1 MNSSNSD
8 INRDLRSSATPVA
21 SALYSRR
28 CISNIR
34 HSKQPPPRKLLTK
47 FVFDTVACDS
57 EMGST
62 SRRALEESTRP
73 FEGGSDQLNGQTI
86 KTSKEPSAAGG
97 DPLELDSSLRSSRAF
112 VTGAEQIDG
121 IEDIPR
127 EEEEE
132 GKEDLSPVEERGF
145 ELKMRED
152 DRAETSSSS
161 SSSSSS
167 VMSDMRAPHRASP
180 KGSDRLVRQTRLSEY
195 ESKITQEQGEL
206 GIDAKHLDGPVGGA
220 LAEFPGEGVQ
230 PETNRHVRS
239 SRTFVPGPD
248 QVNGI
253 IDDFKEEDFIPY
265 SDSHV
270 PEGDS
275 EMTTHPL
282 EMTNPCAQ

>member
-34 HSKQPPPRKLLTK
+34 QSKQPPPRKLLTK

-73 FEGGSDQLNGQTI
+73 FEGGSDQLNRQVI

-112 VTGAEQIDG
+112 VTGVEQIVG

-127 EEEEE
+127 EEEE
-132 GKEDLSPVEERGF
+132 GKDDLSLVKERGF
-145 ELKMRED
+145 ELKMREE
-152 DRAETSSSS
+152 DRAETSS

-167 VMSDMRAPHRASP
+167 VMSDMRASHRASP
-180 KGSDRLVRQTRLSEY
+180 KGLDRLVRQTRLSEY

-206 GIDAKHLDGPVGGA
+206 GIDANHLEEPAGGA
-220 LAEFPGEGVQ
+220 LAEFPGGGVQ

-270 PEGDS
+270 PEGDN

-282 EMTNPCAQ
+282 EMTNPFSQ